1 MLRALNIRDF
11 VIVDRIDLEFGAG
24 FTALT
29 GETGAGK
36 SILIDALAMVLGGRG
51 DAAVVRQGAEKAEIS
66 AEFDVARLPPLKR
79 WLADNDLAGDA
90 DTYLARRV
98 IDSGGRSRAF
108 INGRTVT
115 AAQLREAGEHLV
127 DIHGQHEHQ
136 SLLRSASQ
144 RVLLDAY
151 AGLHETAA
159 AVAGAW
165 RQWQDLRSQ
174 LVALETDAA
183 AFAAEREQL
192 EWQVRELDALK
203 FGVGEWDELVAEH
216 ARLAH
221 AQSLVEG
228 AQFAMDTLSD
238 GDNSGVAQLSAV
250 ASRLN
255 HLLEYD
261 ARLKEIIELL
271 ASAQAQAQEA
281 VYMLRDYQQRLD
293 LDPRRFH
300 EVEQRMNAVH
310 ASARKFRV
318 TPETLPDALV
328 RAKERLQQLAGSLDV
343 ETVRARE
350 AGAREDYLAAA
361 RKLGAGRR
369 KAAKK
374 LAEKVSAA
382 MQTLAMAG
390 GSFEIALTELAE
402 GNSSGLEQVEFL
414 VAAHKGTLP
423 RPLAK
428 VASGGEL
435 SRISLAIQTVAS
447 EIAQV
452 PTLIFDEVDAGI
464 GGRVAEIVGHML
476 KELGARHQVMCV
488 THLPQ
493 VAASADRQ
501 WQVTKAAADGKVASR
516 VNVLDG
522 AQRIEEIARML
533 GGVKITDTTRKH
545 AAEMLGNS
553 EQSGNG

>member
-343 ETVRARE
+343 DTLRSRA

>member
-11 VIVDRIDLEFGAG
+11 VIVDRIDLEFASG

-51 DAAVVRQGAEKAEIS
+51 DAAVVREGADRAEIS
-66 AEFDVARLPPLKR
+66 AEFDVARLAPLKR
-79 WLADNDLAGDA
+79 WLVDNDLAGDD

-108 INGRTVT
+108 INGRSVT

-127 DIHGQHEHQ
+127 DVHGQHEHQ

-144 RVLLDAY
+144 RGLLDAY
-151 AGLHETAA
+151 AGLQTTVA
-159 AVAGAW
+159 AVARAW
-165 RQWQDLRSQ
+165 RNWQDIRGQ
-174 LVALETDAA
+174 LNALETDAA
-183 AFAAEREQL
+183 AFAAERDGL

-203 FGVGEWDELVAEH
+203 FGADEWHELVAEH

-221 AQSLVEG
+221 AQSLLEG
-228 AQFAMDTLSD
+228 TQFAMETLSD
-238 GDNSGVAQLSAV
+238 ADASAAAQLGAV
-250 ASRLN
+250 AAKLN

-261 ARLKEIIELL
+261 ARLKDIIDIL

-293 LDPRRFH
+293 VDPRRGE
-300 EVEQRMNAVH
+300 EVEQRLNAVH
-310 ASARKFRV
+310 ASARKFRI
-318 TPETLPDALV
+318 TPETLPDALA

-343 ETVRARE
+343 ETLRARAASAGE
-350 AGAREDYLAAA
+350 AYLAAA
-361 RKLGAGRR
+361 RELSSGRQQ
-369 KAAKK
+369 AAKK
-374 LAEKVSAA
+374 LAEKVTAA

-390 GSFEIALTELAE
+390 GSFEIALTPLAA
-402 GNSSGLEQVEFL
+402 GTSNGLEQIEFL
-414 VAAHKGTLP
+414 VAAHKGTPP

-447 EIAQV
+447 EIAEV

-464 GGRVAEIVGHML
+464 GGRVAEIVGQML
-476 KELGARHQVMCV
+476 KKLGARHQVMCV

-493 VAASADRQ
+493 VAASADLQ
-501 WQVTKAAADGKVASR
+501 WQVTKTAGNGKVASR
-516 VNVLDG
+516 VNALDT
-522 AQRIEEIARML
+522 AERVEEIARML

-545 AAEMLGNS
+545 AAEMLGIKI
-553 EQSGNG
+553 